1 LAGIVVG
8 AAALADAAPINA
20 NAAAIAP
27 LASTLRILIFSLDAA
42 LMTSRQPIHP
52 VSAKGDIRQA

>member
-1 LAGIVVG
+1 VG